1 MNSSAA
7 FQQNPDTLTRT
18 IDGLA
23 VIMDPENGKVLSLN
37 EVGTFIWEM
46 AQHSCSKE
54 EILNAVCSRF
64 EVRREKAAVDLEEF
78 ILILR
83 QKELLATIEEI

>member
-18 IDGLA
+18 IDGLD
-23 VIMDPENGKVLSLN
+23 VIMDSKNGKVLSLN

-46 AQHSCSKE
+46 AQLSCSKE
-54 EILNAVCSRF
+54 EILNAVCSQF
-64 EVRREKAAVDLEEF
+64 EVTREKAADDLEEF
-78 ILILR
+78 ILVLR
-83 QKELLATIEEI
+83 KKELLAIDEEI